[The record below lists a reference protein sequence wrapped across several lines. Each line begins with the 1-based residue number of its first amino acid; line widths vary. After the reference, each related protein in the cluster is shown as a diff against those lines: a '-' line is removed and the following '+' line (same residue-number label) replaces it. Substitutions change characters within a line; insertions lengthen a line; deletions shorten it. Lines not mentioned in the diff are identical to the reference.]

1 MDTYQP
7 IYDAVR
13 SRLSICDVGWTIENA
28 IRDANFAHHAM
39 QAAESIR
46 QAASEYERPSV
57 IMRPRLYPDGNQWC
71 ALYGENLQEGVA
83 GYGISP
89 NDAMRAF
96 DKAWYATLPVK

>member
-1 MDTYQP
+1 MDAYQP

-28 IRDANFAHHAM
+28 IRDANLAHYAM

-57 IMRPRLYPDGNQWC
+57 MMRPKLYPDGNQWC
-71 ALYGENLQEGVA
+71 AIYGENIQEGVA
-83 GYGISP
+83 GYGCSP

-96 DKAWYATLPVK
+96 DKAWYAKLNQ